1 MLSSLLPHRKI
12 LMKFYND
19 PTAEMT
25 YLRLRAELEPF
36 CRRNFP
42 HYNLVAAGFREDVSP
57 DEIVIK
63 LHLTRGEWQGSNPE
77 GSRTAVASET
87 PCGQLSKPPQG
98 LIARFFR
105 KS

>member
-1 MLSSLLPHRKI
+1 
-12 LMKFYND
+12 MKFYND

-25 YLRLRAELEPF
+25 YQRLRAELEPF

-42 HYNLVAAGFREDVSP
+42 HYTLTMAGFKEEFNA

-63 LHLTRGEWQGSNPE
+63 LHFTKGASPALIRE
-77 GSRTAVASET
+77 GSRTAAASET

>member
-1 MLSSLLPHRKI
+1 
-12 LMKFYND
+12 MKFYND

-25 YLRLRAELEPF
+25 YQRLRAELEPF

-42 HYNLVAAGFREDVSP
+42 HYTLTMAGFKEDCYSE
-57 DEIVIK
+57 EIIIK
-63 LHLTRGEWQGSNPE
+63 LHLTKADSPTLIRANLH
-77 GSRTAVASET
+77 TAVASET

>member
-1 MLSSLLPHRKI
+1 
-12 LMKFYND
+12 MKFYND
-19 PTAEMT
+19 PTADMT
-25 YLRLRAELEPF
+25 YQRLRAELEPF

-42 HYNLVAAGFREDVSP
+42 HYTLTMAGFRDDCGP
-57 DEIVIK
+57 DEIIIK
-63 LHLTRGEWQGSNPE
+63 LHLTKGASPALIHED
-77 GSRTAVASET
+77 SRTSAASET